1 MTEHCA
7 NKHGHPH
14 PSASWKADLWVQMC
28 GVGAEGGVKVPWD
41 SLHSHSPTSPP
52 SPSREPMHGRV
63 ALGSSWGWESSEVR
77 FVVPIAGKKRE
88 KNEK

>member
-1 MTEHCA
+1 M
-7 NKHGHPH
+7 
-14 PSASWKADLWVQMC
+14 
-28 GVGAEGGVKVPWD
+28 KVPWD